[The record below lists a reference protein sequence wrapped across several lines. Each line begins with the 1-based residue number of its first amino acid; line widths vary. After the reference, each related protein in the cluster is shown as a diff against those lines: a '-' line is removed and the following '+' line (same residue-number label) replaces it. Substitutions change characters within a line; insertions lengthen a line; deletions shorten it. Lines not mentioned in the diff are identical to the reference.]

1 MEIKHVNNNN
11 EEILR
16 DLPKLYDKIDQCR
29 SSIDDYDRNIKLE
42 ENSIAELKF
51 YVIQEEDRAKNKKR
65 KMYDIDAL
73 KENMERCTRNIELF
87 KSKKGEEAKKITRF
101 KGIIEV
107 LKKDLE
113 TPNEIIVT
121 LESADKAKPDFR
133 NLD

>member
-87 KSKKGEEAKKITRF
+87 KSKKDEEAKKITRF

-121 LESADKAKPDFR
+121 LESADKVKPDFR